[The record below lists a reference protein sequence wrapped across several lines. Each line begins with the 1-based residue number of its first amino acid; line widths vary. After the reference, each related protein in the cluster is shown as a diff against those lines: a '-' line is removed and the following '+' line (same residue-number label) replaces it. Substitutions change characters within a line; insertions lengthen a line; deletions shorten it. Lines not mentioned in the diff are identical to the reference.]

1 MADQHY
7 VALRQVTESDSCIS
21 RLK

>member
-1 MADQHY
+1 MADQHH